1 MYSEQLA
8 LLLFIAA
15 SQMAGPG
22 VGVQPT
28 AQTPRSGAERA
39 ALPLPAGPLASRVGK
54 PRNQIKRER
63 EAMLL
68 AEFR

>member
-22 VGVQPT
+22 VGSQPM
-28 AQTPRSGAERA
+28 AQTLRSDAERV
-39 ALPLPAGPLASRVGK
+39 ALPLPADPLASRVGK
-54 PRNQIKRER
+54 PRSQIKRER

-68 AEFR
+68 AQFR